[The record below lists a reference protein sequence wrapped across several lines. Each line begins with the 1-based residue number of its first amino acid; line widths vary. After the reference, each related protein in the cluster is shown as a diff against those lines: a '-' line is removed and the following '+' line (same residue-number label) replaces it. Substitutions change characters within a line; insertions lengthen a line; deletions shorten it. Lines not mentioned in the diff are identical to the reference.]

1 MALLLRKEIHMIY
14 KITLFDAN
22 CPSCTSGTA
31 SFFTEDID
39 EFEHNYFSDENVE
52 SNQLD
57 DVWQAKSKKLTS
69 KTQKSDEMFQQNE
82 TLITFFELSRIFE
95 TYFLQL

>member
-1 MALLLRKEIHMIY
+1 MALLLGKEFHMIY

-52 SNQLD
+52 SNQLKRRNNAISA
-57 DVWQAKSKKLTS
+57 VRQGKLSPTI
-69 KTQKSDEMFQQNE
+69 TPM
-82 TLITFFELSRIFE
+82 TLS
-95 TYFLQL
+95 

>member
-52 SNQLD
+52 SNQL
-57 DVWQAKSKKLTS
+57 L
-69 KTQKSDEMFQQNE
+69 E
-82 TLITFFELSRIFE
+82 
-95 TYFLQL
+95 QLACIMRDIPGEAG

>member
-1 MALLLRKEIHMIY
+1 MIY

-39 EFEHNYFSDENVE
+39 EFEHNYFSDENVGQ
-52 SNQLD
+52 NQLEG
-57 DVWQAKSKKLTS
+57 A
-69 KTQKSDEMFQQNE
+69 E
-82 TLITFFELSRIFE
+82 TTLFP
-95 TYFLQL
+95 Q

>member
-22 CPSCTSGTA
+22 FPSCTSGTA

-52 SNQLD
+52 SKHLEAQ
-57 DVWQAKSKKLTS
+57 
-69 KTQKSDEMFQQNE
+69 
-82 TLITFFELSRIFE
+82 TFFSMQNMALSKSERLFITRTRSLSF
-95 TYFLQL
+95 TTDI

>member
-1 MALLLRKEIHMIY
+1 MIY

-52 SNQLD
+52 SNRRNNAISAVRQG
-57 DVWQAKSKKLTS
+57 KLSPTIR
-69 KTQKSDEMFQQNE
+69 TACVYNA
-82 TLITFFELSRIFE
+82 
-95 TYFLQL
+95 

>member
-39 EFEHNYFSDENVE
+39 EFEHNYFSDENVG
-52 SNQLD
+52 SNQLERRNNAISA
-57 DVWQAKSKKLTS
+57 VRQGKLSPT
-69 KTQKSDEMFQQNE
+69 F
-82 TLITFFELSRIFE
+82 TLLP
-95 TYFLQL
+95 LN

>member
-1 MALLLRKEIHMIY
+1 MIY

-22 CPSCTSGTA
+22 FPSCTSGTA

-52 SNQLD
+52 SNQLEAQKQRYFRSKAGEIVTD
-57 DVWQAKSKKLTS
+57 YYSDAPELNMALSKSERL
-69 KTQKSDEMFQQNE
+69 F
-82 TLITFFELSRIFE
+82 ITRTRSLSYTTDI
-95 TYFLQL
+95 

>member
-1 MALLLRKEIHMIY
+1 MIY

-52 SNQLD
+52 SNQLEA
-57 DVWQAKSKKLTS
+57 QKQRYFRSKAGEIVTDYY
-69 KTQKSDEMFQQNE
+69 SDAPELNIFQYAE
-82 TLITFFELSRIFE
+82 YGTIEK
-95 TYFLQL
+95 

>member
-1 MALLLRKEIHMIY
+1 MIY

-22 CPSCTSGTA
+22 FPSCTSGTA

-52 SNQLD
+52 SNHLE
-57 DVWQAKSKKLTS
+57 A
-69 KTQKSDEMFQQNE
+69 QKQ
-82 TLITFFELSRIFE
+82 R
-95 TYFLQL
+95 